1 MNWMKPQ
8 INRWNNNHAT
18 ARLAMADETRR
29 TFRRMDR
36 IAGNIGR
43 LILMGLIVNVIG
55 SYFYPE
61 FPERFPVI
69 YGWFDGWL
77 QLGEL
82 ALKAGLGSTYAI
94 ITGNF
99 GEFWVE
105 YRKAVNEAIRQF
117 YNWLSLIHF

>member
-1 MNWMKPQ
+1 MNWMNPQ

-18 ARLAMADETRR
+18 ARLAMADGTIRR
-29 TFRRMDR
+29 RINR
-36 IAGNIGR
+36 IAENIGR
-43 LILMGLIVNVIG
+43 LILMGVIVNIIA
-55 SYFYPE
+55 SYYPE
-61 FPERFPVI
+61 FPERFPTI

-82 ALKAGLGSTYAI
+82 ALKAGLGSIYSFF
-94 ITGNF
+94 TGSF

-105 YRKAVNEAIRQF
+105 YKNAVNEAIRQF